1 MLLCI
6 SGSLRRDSRNT
17 ALLREAA
24 RLHGGPVAFAD
35 LRLPLY
41 DGDDERETGIP
52 SPVRILAEQI
62 SDAEAVVLAS
72 PEYNKMLSGVI
83 KNALD
88 WVSRV
93 RPHPLQDKPVAVL
106 AAAAGAS
113 GGARARFS
121 LLTAL
126 VAFRVRFS
134 TGPEVLIGG
143 AGTAFDDAGRLLDPK
158 SRALLSEA
166 MERLRQETGG

>member
-6 SGSLRRDSRNT
+6 SGSLRRGSRNT

-24 RLHGGPVAFAD
+24 RLYAGPAAFAD

-52 SPVRILAEQI
+52 SAVRALAEQV
-62 SDAEAVVLAS
+62 SAAEALVLAS
-72 PEYNKMLSGVI
+72 PEYNKMLSGVM

-88 WVSRV
+88 WISRV
-93 RPHPLQDKPVAVL
+93 RPHPLQDKPVAVI
-106 AAAAGAS
+106 AAAAGTS
-113 GGARARFS
+113 GGARARYS
-121 LLTAL
+121 VLTAL

-134 TGPEVLIGG
+134 TGPEVLVGQ
-143 AGTAFDDAGRLLDPK
+143 AGQAFGEDGRLRDAK
-158 SRALLSEA
+158 AEALLGEA
-166 MERLRQETGG
+166 MARLRQEAGG